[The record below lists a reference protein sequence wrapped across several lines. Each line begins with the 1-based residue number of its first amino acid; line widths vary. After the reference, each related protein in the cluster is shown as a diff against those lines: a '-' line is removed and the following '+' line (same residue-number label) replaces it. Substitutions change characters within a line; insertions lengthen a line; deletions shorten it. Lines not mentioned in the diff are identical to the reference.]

1 MNLARL
7 FPRVRRGAA
16 SGSHQSSQKGKENPP
31 LCFARIVEFL
41 PKLEKK
47 EEFIKVVRNEVLP
60 ILKKQNGFLEMLP
73 FFPEIK
79 NEKVIT
85 ITVWMEK
92 KDVERYEREVFLKV
106 EEILKT
112 YLLTP
117 LTYKHYEVETTL
129 CEHFVQALAA

>member
-1 MNLARL
+1 M
-7 FPRVRRGAA
+7 
-16 SGSHQSSQKGKENPP
+16 
-31 LCFARIVEFL
+31 
-41 PKLEKK
+41 
-47 EEFIKVVRNEVLP
+47 RNEVLP

-85 ITVWMEK
+85 ITLWMEK
-92 KDVERYEREVFLKV
+92 KDIERYEREVFLKV
-106 EEILKT
+106 EEILKP